1 MELHVQWYPGHMA
14 RARRQ
19 LLEALPRVDAILEV
33 ADARAPRSSR
43 HPELPELARGKPR
56 VVLFAKEDL
65 ADPQVSRQW
74 LQWVRAQGERALL
87 ANLREGGWIA
97 RTVRLLRS
105 AARTRR
111 RAATLRTMVVG
122 IPNVGKS
129 TAINALARRKGAR
142 TGDVPGVTRGPQW
155 IRGEGGIE
163 WLDTPGLL
171 WPRLDDDDVRFA
183 LAVTGAIPD
192 RLLDEVDVA
201 RRLVAFLSD
210 AYPDALPQRYG
221 PVSPDDGSLQ
231 HDRWLHHVAQRRHL
245 LSSGGETDIVRAAS
259 VLLQDFRKGRLG
271 RISLETPPLRAL
283 PEKGTP

>member
-1 MELHVQWYPGHMA
+1 MA

-19 LLEALPRVDAILEV
+19 LLEALPRVDAVLEV

-43 HPELPELARGKPR
+43 HPELPALARGKPR

-65 ADPQVSRQW
+65 ADPHVSRQW
-74 LQWVRAQGERALL
+74 LAWARAQGERALL
-87 ANLREGGWIA
+87 ANLREGGWIS
-97 RTVRLLRS
+97 RTVRLLRA
-105 AARTRR
+105 AARRR
-111 RAATLRTMVVG
+111 GTTLRTIVVG

-183 LAVTGAIPD
+183 LAATGAVPD
-192 RLLDEVDVA
+192 RLLDEVEVA
-201 RRLVAFLSD
+201 RRLVAFLHTAYPEALPKRYGEVDDVAGAPQSD
-210 AYPDALPQRYG
+210 A
-221 PVSPDDGSLQ
+221 
-231 HDRWLHHVAQRRHL
+231 WLHQVAKRRHL
-245 LSSGGETDIVRAAS
+245 LASGGEADVGRAAS

-271 RISLETPPLRAL
+271 RISLETPPPP
-283 PEKGTP
+283 PEGDESDG